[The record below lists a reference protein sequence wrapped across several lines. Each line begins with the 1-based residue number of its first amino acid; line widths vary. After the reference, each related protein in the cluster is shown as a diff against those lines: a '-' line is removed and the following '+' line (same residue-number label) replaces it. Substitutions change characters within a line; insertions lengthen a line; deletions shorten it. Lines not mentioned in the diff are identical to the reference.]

1 MSSPAVS
8 SNGAMRHVLIT
19 GAAQG
24 IGAGVARYLASRG
37 YRIAAADLNEAS
49 CQATVNG
56 LPGSGHSAWRM
67 DVAQEPSVDTT
78 FAAIEAE
85 HGPVDAIVCA
95 AGILILHEGERR
107 LIADTELDEWELTHA
122 VNTRGTF
129 LCTRAF
135 VRARR
140 LRAVDHGR
148 IVTFSSCAAQLG
160 GYRSSSAYIS
170 SKAAVLGYTK
180 ALARET
186 AGMGITVNGIA
197 PGLIDTAM
205 LRLSMAPGQEAAAAA
220 NIPLGRLGQPD
231 DIAAAIAFLIS
242 PEASYITGTMTDV
255 NGGYRMQ

>member
-1 MSSPAVS
+1 MTSSQHAV
-8 SNGAMRHVLIT
+8 APRHVLIT

-24 IGAGVARYLASRG
+24 IGAGVARYLAARG
-37 YRIAAADLNEAS
+37 YRIAATDRNEAA
-49 CQATVNG
+49 CRDTVAG
-56 LPGSGHSAWRM
+56 LPGSGHSAWCL
-67 DVAQEPSVDTT
+67 DVAQEASVDAT
-78 FAAIEAE
+78 FSAIEAQQ
-85 HGPVDAIVCA
+85 GLVDAIVCA
-95 AGILILHEGERR
+95 AGILILHDGERR

-122 VNTRGTF
+122 VNSRGTF

-140 LRAVDHGR
+140 RQPVDHGR

-186 AGMGITVNGIA
+186 APMAITVNGIA

-205 LRLSMAPGQEAAAAA
+205 LRLSLAPGQEAAAAA

-242 PEASYITGTMTDV
+242 PEAAYITGTMTDV

>member
-1 MSSPAVS
+1 MTSSQLAV
-8 SNGAMRHVLIT
+8 APRHVLIT

-24 IGAGVARYLASRG
+24 IGAGVARYLAARG
-37 YRIAAADLNEAS
+37 YRIAATDRNEAA
-49 CQATVNG
+49 CRDTVAG
-56 LPGSGHSAWRM
+56 LPGSGHSAWCL
-67 DVAQEPSVDTT
+67 DVAQEASVDAT
-78 FAAIEAE
+78 FSAIEAQQ
-85 HGPVDAIVCA
+85 GLVDAIVCA
-95 AGILILHEGERR
+95 AGILILHDGERR

-122 VNTRGTF
+122 VNSRGTF

-140 LRAVDHGR
+140 RQPVDHGR

-186 AGMGITVNGIA
+186 APMAITVNGIA

-205 LRLSMAPGQEAAAAA
+205 LRLSLAPGQEAAAAA

-242 PEASYITGTMTDV
+242 PEAAYITGTMTDV

>member
-1 MSSPAVS
+1 MSQQKTTPSRP
-8 SNGAMRHVLIT
+8 RLVLVT

-24 IGAGVARYLASRG
+24 IGAGVSHYLARLG
-37 YRIAAADLNEAS
+37 YRIAAVDLNEAACRDTAAS
-49 CQATVNG
+49 
-56 LPGSGHSAWRM
+56 LPGEGHSAWRM
-67 DVAQEPSVDTT
+67 DIAQEHSVDNT

-85 HGPVDAIVCA
+85 HGPVDVMVCA
-95 AGILILHEGERR
+95 AGILILHDGERR
-107 LIADTELDEWELTHA
+107 LIADTSLDEWELTHA

-140 LRAVDHGR
+140 DLAVEHAR

-170 SKAAVLGYTK
+170 SKAAILGYTK

-186 AGMGITVNGIA
+186 AAMGITVNGVA

-205 LRLSMAPGQEAAAAA
+205 LRLSLAPGQEEAAAA

-231 DIAAAIAFLIS
+231 DIAAAIAFLVS
-242 PEASYITGTMTDV
+242 PEAAYITGTMTDV